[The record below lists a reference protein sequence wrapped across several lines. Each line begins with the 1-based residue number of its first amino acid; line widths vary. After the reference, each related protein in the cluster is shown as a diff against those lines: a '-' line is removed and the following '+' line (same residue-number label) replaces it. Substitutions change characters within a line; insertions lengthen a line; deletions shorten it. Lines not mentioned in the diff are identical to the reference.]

1 MPPALGTRA
10 ETGRGI
16 FVGTVALSGLE
27 RRNRAQTVDLSHST
41 VFSTT
46 AAAAW
51 APHSE
56 GIS

>member
-27 RRNRAQTVDLSHST
+27 RRNRARTVDLSNQHRLQYNLRG
-41 VFSTT
+41 VG
-46 AAAAW
+46 AAQ
-51 APHSE
+51 
-56 GIS
+56 